1 MATAEVVQLDAARG
15 VRIGGSDAA
24 AAAGVDPYRSRVMLW
39 AEKTGRIARP
49 ESDAMRWGKLIE
61 PLIFAELRER
71 GYGVVPSLDA
81 DLRDDVRPW
90 LGGTPDGG
98 VIDAEGIALLEVKTS
113 GHWGASAWADGAVPV
128 AYVCQVQ
135 HYLHLTGLDRALL
148 AVLLEGQRL
157 ELRTLHR
164 DDALIGLLLER
175 EAEFVEYVTADRMP
189 PPDGSDSA
197 REAVRT
203 VFAES
208 DGRTVRFTPEQAAA
222 VRELRRRKE
231 QSAIVA
237 RQIAALEQRI
247 QAAMGTAEVAIGP
260 HDEPLA
266 RWKPTTARR
275 VDVTAFKAQRPEMAE
290 LFTTET
296 TNRRFTLA

>member
-1 MATAEVVQLDAARG
+1 MAAAEVVQLDAARG

-39 AEKTGRIARP
+39 AEKTGRIVRP

-61 PLIFAELRER
+61 PLIFAELGLR
-71 GYGVVPSLDA
+71 GYAAVPHDGHDA
-81 DLRDDVRPW
+81 RDPARPW
-90 LGGTPDGG
+90 LGGTPDGYVRDG
-98 VIDAEGIALLEVKTS
+98 HGESLLEMKTS

-148 AVLLEGQRL
+148 AVLIEGQRL

-164 DDALIGLLLER
+164 DNGLIALLLER

-197 REAVRT
+197 REAMRT
-203 VFAES
+203 MLAES
-208 DGRTVRFTPEQAAA
+208 DGRTVRFTPEQAAT

-231 QSAIVA
+231 QADVVK

-247 QAAMGTAEVAIGP
+247 QAAMGSAEVAIGP

-266 RWKPTTARR
+266 RWKTTATRR

-296 TNRRFTLA
+296 TNRRFTLS